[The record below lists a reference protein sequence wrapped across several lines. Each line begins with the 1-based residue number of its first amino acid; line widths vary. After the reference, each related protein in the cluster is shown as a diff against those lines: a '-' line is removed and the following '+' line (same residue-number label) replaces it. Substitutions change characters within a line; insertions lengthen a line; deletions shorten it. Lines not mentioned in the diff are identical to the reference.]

1 LAVFGL
7 VAQACA
13 AGPGVGTGVSP
24 AVARAD
30 SIARAAIER
39 ERTVN
44 VASIPQGTIGIAPL
58 LVQAADT
65 TLAPLGYGL
74 ADLLTT
80 DLARSRSLRVVER
93 LQMDALMR
101 ELARAGTGRVD
112 TATAPRVGR
121 ILGARQI
128 VTGSIIQ
135 LPDTRV
141 SINTRLADVSRGTVG
156 GAEASTVR
164 LDAILDAEK
173 QLAYSLFER
182 LGVTLSPAERALVDQ
197 RPTRNIAALLAY
209 SRGVRSEAL
218 GDYGAAARE
227 YRNASR
233 LDPAFDRARTKQQ
246 AAEREVSAAAGS
258 SAVESDQLKRTLN
271 LTAEPIN
278 RSGLPVTSDAADPS
292 FRANV
297 QQLVTIIIRVT
308 IP

>member
-1 LAVFGL
+1 VD
-7 VAQACA
+7 
-13 AGPGVGTGVSP
+13 TGVSP

-30 SIARAAIER
+30 SLARAAIER
-39 ERTVN
+39 ERSID
-44 VASIPQGTIGIAPL
+44 VASIPPGTIAITPL
-58 LVQAADT
+58 LVQAADP

-93 LQMDALMR
+93 LQLDALMR
-101 ELARAGTGRVD
+101 ELARAGTGRID
-112 TATAPRVGR
+112 TSTAPRVGR
-121 ILGARQI
+121 LIGARQI
-128 VTGSIIQ
+128 VTGSVIQ
-135 LPDTRV
+135 LPDSRV
-141 SINTRLADVSRGTVG
+141 TINTRVADVSRGTIG
-156 GAEASTVR
+156 GAEASTAR

-173 QLAYSLFER
+173 QLAFSLFER
-182 LGVTLSPAERALVDQ
+182 LGITLSPAERQLVDQ
-197 RPTRNIAALLAY
+197 RPTRNLAALLAY

-218 GDYGAAARE
+218 GDYRQAAGE
-227 YRNASR
+227 YRDAVR

-246 AAEREVSAAAGS
+246 SAEREVSAAAGS
-258 SAVESDQLKRTLN
+258 SGAASDQLKRTLT